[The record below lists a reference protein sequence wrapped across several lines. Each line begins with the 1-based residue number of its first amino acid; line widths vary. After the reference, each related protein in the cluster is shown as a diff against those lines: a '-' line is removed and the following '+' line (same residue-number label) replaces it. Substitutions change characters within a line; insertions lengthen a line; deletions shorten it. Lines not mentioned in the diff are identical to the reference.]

1 MLSSF
6 DNVVTVYIGMSQHV
20 HTSVAIT
27 ATLIHLLITNTN
39 NAKYIILAMQML
51 IHTLHQREVLG
62 HDKKD
67 AFESQ
72 PEVITIYQLLAHG
85 RWFSSCTPA
94 SSTPKTGRHDIA
106 EILLKVALTTI
117 NQLNQIKPLKSHD
130 LT

>member
-1 MLSSF
+1 
-6 DNVVTVYIGMSQHV
+6 MSQHM

-27 ATLIHLLITNTN
+27 TTLIHLLITNTN
-39 NAKYIILAMQML
+39 NATYISLAMQML

-72 PEVITIYQLLAHG
+72 PEVIVTYQLLAHG
-85 RWFSSCTPA
+85 RWFSPCTPA
-94 SSTPKTGRHDIA
+94 SSATKTGRHDIG

>member
-1 MLSSF
+1 
-6 DNVVTVYIGMSQHV
+6 MSQHM

-27 ATLIHLLITNTN
+27 TTLIHLLITNTN

-51 IHTLHQREVLG
+51 IDTLHQREVLG

-94 SSTPKTGRHDIA
+94 SSSPKTGRHDIA
-106 EILLKVALTTI
+106 EILLEVALTTI

>member
-6 DNVVTVYIGMSQHV
+6 DNVVTVYKGMSQHM

-27 ATLIHLLITNTN
+27 TTLIHLLITNTN

-67 AFESQ
+67 ALESQ

-85 RWFSSCTPA
+85 RWFSPCTPA
-94 SSTPKTGRHDIA
+94 SSTTKTGRHDIA

-117 NQLNQIKPLKSHD
+117 NKLNQIKPLKSHD

>member
-1 MLSSF
+1 M
-6 DNVVTVYIGMSQHV
+6 

-27 ATLIHLLITNTN
+27 TTLIHLLITNTN

-51 IHTLHQREVLG
+51 IHTSHQRDVLG

-85 RWFSSCTPA
+85 RWFSPCTPA
-94 SSTPKTGRHDIA
+94 SSTTKAGRHDIA
-106 EILLKVALTTI
+106 EILLNVALTTI

>member
-6 DNVVTVYIGMSQHV
+6 DIVVTVYIGMSQNM

-27 ATLIHLLITNTN
+27 TTLIHLLITNTN

-67 AFESQ
+67 ALESQ

-85 RWFSSCTPA
+85 RWFSPCTPA
-94 SSTPKTGRHDIA
+94 SSTTKTGRHDIA

-117 NQLNQIKPLKSHD
+117 NKLNQIKPLKSHD

>member
-6 DNVVTVYIGMSQHV
+6 DSVYVGMSQHMY
-20 HTSVAIT
+20 TSVAIT
-27 ATLIHLLITNTN
+27 TTLIQLLITNTN

-62 HDKKD
+62 HDKKY

-72 PEVITIYQLLAHG
+72 PEVITLYQLLAHG
-85 RWFSSCTPA
+85 RWFSPGTPA
-94 SSTPKTGRHDIA
+94 SSTTKTGRHDIA
-106 EILLKVALTTI
+106 EILLKVALITI
-117 NQLNQIKPLKSHD
+117 NQSNQIKPLKSHD

>member
-6 DNVVTVYIGMSQHV
+6 DNVVTVYIGMSQHM

-27 ATLIHLLITNTN
+27 TTLIHLLITNTN

-67 AFESQ
+67 SFESQ
-72 PEVITIYQLLAHG
+72 
-85 RWFSSCTPA
+85 R
-94 SSTPKTGRHDIA
+94 K
-106 EILLKVALTTI
+106 
-117 NQLNQIKPLKSHD
+117 
-130 LT
+130 

>member
-6 DNVVTVYIGMSQHV
+6 DNVVTVYIGMSQNM
-20 HTSVAIT
+20 HTSVALT
-27 ATLIHLLITNTN
+27 TTLIHLLITNTN

-67 AFESQ
+67 ALESQ

-85 RWFSSCTPA
+85 RWFSPCTPA
-94 SSTPKTGRHDIA
+94 SSTTKTGRHDIA

-117 NQLNQIKPLKSHD
+117 NQLNQIKPLKSHG